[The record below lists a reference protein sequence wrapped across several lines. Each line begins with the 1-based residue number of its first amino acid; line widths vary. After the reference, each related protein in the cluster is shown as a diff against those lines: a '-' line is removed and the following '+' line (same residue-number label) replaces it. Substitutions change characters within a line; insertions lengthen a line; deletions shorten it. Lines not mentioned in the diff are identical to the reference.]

1 MELNGLLSKFFCYIT
16 WLLYQLIRR
25 DTGRL
30 ANEDFASN
38 PIVPWKQLNGLK
50 ITNWF
55 CYITWLDATVD
66 DLQTR
71 SLRQILLSLRNNGLT
86 NGLKNTNWS
95 QKKSFIIQWQ
105 KLLIFLRIPL
115 LHFIKSLLTHRMHP
129 LFPSLCRRGGW
140 ASDQIFKKGRGVL
153 DRISIFREG
162 CWVRGGNFFQG
173 EDCSFYIKNKR
184 KSETFSDIW
193 IYKPKYFSLS

>member
-140 ASDQIFKKGRGVL
+140 ASDQIFKKGGGCLTGSQSLERVAGLEGATFFRG
-153 DRISIFREG
+153 RIAVF
-162 CWVRGGNFFQG
+162 
-173 EDCSFYIKNKR
+173 
-184 KSETFSDIW
+184 T
-193 IYKPKYFSLS
+193 

>member
-1 MELNGLLSKFFCYIT
+1 MELNGLLLKFFCYIT

-86 NGLKNTNWS
+86 NGLKDTNWS
-95 QKKSFIIQWQ
+95 QKNHLS
-105 KLLIFLRIPL
+105 
-115 LHFIKSLLTHRMHP
+115 
-129 LFPSLCRRGGW
+129 
-140 ASDQIFKKGRGVL
+140 
-153 DRISIFREG
+153 
-162 CWVRGGNFFQG
+162 
-173 EDCSFYIKNKR
+173 
-184 KSETFSDIW
+184 FSDKNFW
-193 IYKPKYFSLS
+193 FFSEFPCFISSSHFWPIECILSSPLSAGGGVEPLTKFSKRGEGAWQDLNL